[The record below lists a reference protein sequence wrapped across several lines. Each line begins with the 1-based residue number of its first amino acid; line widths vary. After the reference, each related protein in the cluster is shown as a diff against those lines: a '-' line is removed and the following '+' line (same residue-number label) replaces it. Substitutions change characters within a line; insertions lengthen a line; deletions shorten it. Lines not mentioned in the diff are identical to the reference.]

1 MVAFTGRLI
10 VCKGAVMIDPI
21 SAMAAVSAAVNMI
34 KKASATVDDVSS
46 LGPLIGKYF
55 DAKHTATKAA
65 NQAKKAGGSNMGKAI
80 EIELAL
86 KAQRDFEEQLKGMFF
101 STNNMDV
108 WNSIQQRVMEMN
120 KEDIAE
126 QRREAA
132 RELNASKKRKEMIEL
147 AIAITLVCVISI
159 IIFWGVFELIFYCSE
174 NGCG

>member
-1 MVAFTGRLI
+1 
-10 VCKGAVMIDPI
+10 MIDPI

-34 KKASATVDDVSS
+34 KKASATVDDVAS

-65 NQAKKAGGSNMGKAI
+65 SAAKKAGGSNMGKAI

-120 KEDIAE
+120 KEDAAE

-132 RELNASKKRKEMIEL
+132 RALNAAKKRKEMIEL
-147 AIAITLVCVISI
+147 TIAITLVSVISI
-159 IIFWGVFELIFYCSE
+159 IIFWGLFELIIYCSE

>member
-1 MVAFTGRLI
+1 MI
-10 VCKGAVMIDPI
+10 MIDPI
-21 SAMAAVSAAVNMI
+21 SAMAAVSAAVDMI

-86 KAQRDFEEQLKGMFF
+86 KAQKDFEEQLKGLFF

-120 KEDIAE
+120 KEDAAE

-132 RELNASKKRKEMIEL
+132 RALNAAKRRKEMIEL
-147 AIAITLVCVISI
+147 TIAITLVSVIAI
-159 IIFWGVFELIFYCSE
+159 IIFWGLFELIIYCSE

>member
-1 MVAFTGRLI
+1 ML
-10 VCKGAVMIDPI
+10 DPI

-34 KKASATVDDVSS
+34 KKASATVDDVAS

-65 NQAKKAGGSNMGKAI
+65 NEAKKAGGSNMGKAI

-86 KAQRDFEEQLKGMFF
+86 KSQRDFEEQLKGMFF

-120 KEDIAE
+120 KEDVAE

-132 RELNASKKRKEMIEL
+132 RAVNAAKKREETIEMVV
-147 AIAITLVCVISI
+147 AIVLIVVLVIMVLFGI
-159 IIFWGVFELIFYCSE
+159 IQLMDYCSI
-174 NGCG
+174 NRCG